1 MWVCVCVCVCNGC
14 SIFRYSV
21 WCCIRGICTGIGI
34 NCIWILS
41 GIGLKENDTS
51 ILLSLSKLIERFTV
65 VYINSIDCTISSV
78 LKVFIVKNFS
88 RRKETEVNSCD
99 FDF

>member
-1 MWVCVCVCVCNGC
+1 MVLHPGYLHWH
-14 SIFRYSV
+14 
-21 WCCIRGICTGIGI
+21 WDQLHLDL
-34 NCIWILS
+34 IWDWT
-41 GIGLKENDTS
+41 KRNDTS

-65 VYINSIDCTISSV
+65 VYINSIGCTISSV

-99 FDF
+99 FDFF